1 MDEIEYKLKT
11 NTTVL
16 IVNAIDKL
24 IFSIQSK
31 YKPAD
36 RQKFIL
42 ENEELK
48 FLRLKCSSPDPVV
61 SLTACQGLLSL
72 VELNIL
78 EIAHTMSTVVSLLPT
93 AHNFSAIVSTMA
105 GLLVL
110 DLRPRL
116 RANGVKGYQCPFSL
130 RSPQHPFITV
140 LEKNKQ
146 VEDDI
151 FSQMHALCVH
161 PDSLVSRHSPEMLR
175 PVFLWLTCNPK
186 LVTQSTRPWQLLLSL
201 PESKAQS
208 SLLMT
213 CISCQQ
219 VSNPQLVE
227 RALAVYL
234 VVADVVIYQQQTAV
248 VVALLPL
255 LARLS
260 AELLTYGRDPRS
272 CYALIKRCFGLDAAK
287 LKCVSG
293 PTLMLLAE
301 NLSRTPALY
310 LYELLDLCLNIITK
324 HKVSNVY
331 LNSLVA
337 LSLQWLHR
345 PSVLTTGA
353 LEVASKILS
362 HYESVNGIIDIN
374 CSISHREEIKI
385 DNFLYFQNLKSNSY
399 FQNLVFTDGHLKV
412 LCEILHTWERVQDNP
427 AKLRSWLDNLEK
439 CNSDVKFELLSFFV
453 GLVLEMRLDEELVIK
468 AIRVVVEM
476 VGVKKELSVTVLP
489 MLVYKM
495 GHDPRPAVKLECLR
509 GIPVMAARENVPVI
523 LSLLNKLN
531 KNEGLPTSL
540 LIKIYASLAEQQARC
555 FPYLQELLANRA
567 VRSTDSK
574 WEIDIAIAIAVKRLC
589 DLRPLTDGVA
599 LVSVISSL
607 LNRCTDQS
615 QAVATCTALEALG
628 ALWRSNAVAPP
639 GTWRALEPRLG
650 KDRRPTVQISL
661 CKLLS
666 EIPALRVATTE
677 FDQLVGEG
685 AARLWRF
692 IAEAEQPAVIE
703 AACRAL
709 AHYRTAD
716 YQLKHVP
723 EIYRQTVKLPPSYC
737 KTPIDAARR
746 PEDVLDYIPCEVWPE
761 VFKFTNQSA
770 LNGVQHLVSRLMER
784 EIRSYRAGVY
794 QLESG
799 REPQTASKLP
809 ASSVVR
815 GIMDFFRKHTAS
827 PSYDI
832 SEAVLL
838 SMLHTLCSDFP
849 KPLPPMDLCF
859 VHELVHRG
867 STWRAGCLSL
877 ASRQALASPSAKRL
891 ESEVTLLFDNLA
903 VLCRTMPPN
912 SVRPALERCLADA
925 HAASQAPA
933 PVEDLLFVKQLRHVW
948 RVRRSTRPTG
958 CCCIWAEYVS
968 CCGALPTKY
977 LERMTSPSGWWE
989 VSGDLV
995 RKCVSVRSSLAALT
1009 ECTAPLLW
1017 LNEAIDVCATQ
1028 PAEQEFSLRHIMSA
1042 LRASDP
1048 DSQPTKDWFL
1058 QLMARAQVAF
1068 SDKLYICDV
1077 FMVAVIVLSGGWSF
1091 EPDVELVAT
1100 SRQHRYHVLPAALY
1114 LLLARDAWK
1123 SVANEICEWVCHT
1136 REATRN
1142 ELRNYQEVDACVAL
1156 GRSLLPPASG

>member
-589 DLRPLTDGVA
+589 DLRRWPRAQHLRPSGP
-599 LVSVISSL
+599 
-607 LNRCTDQS
+607 CGG
-615 QAVATCTALEALG
+615 AT
-628 ALWRSNAVAPP
+628 LWPRPVP
-639 GTWRALEPRLG
+639 GGRWSPDWERIEGRL
-650 KDRRPTVQISL
+650 L

-746 PEDVLDYIPCEVWPE
+746 PEDVLDYIPCE
-761 VFKFTNQSA
+761 
-770 LNGVQHLVSRLMER
+770 M
-784 EIRSYRAGVY
+784 
-794 QLESG
+794 
-799 REPQTASKLP
+799 
-809 ASSVVR
+809 
-815 GIMDFFRKHTAS
+815 
-827 PSYDI
+827 
-832 SEAVLL
+832 
-838 SMLHTLCSDFP
+838 
-849 KPLPPMDLCF
+849 
-859 VHELVHRG
+859 
-867 STWRAGCLSL
+867 
-877 ASRQALASPSAKRL
+877 
-891 ESEVTLLFDNLA
+891 
-903 VLCRTMPPN
+903 
-912 SVRPALERCLADA
+912 
-925 HAASQAPA
+925 
-933 PVEDLLFVKQLRHVW
+933 
-948 RVRRSTRPTG
+948 
-958 CCCIWAEYVS
+958 
-968 CCGALPTKY
+968 
-977 LERMTSPSGWWE
+977 
-989 VSGDLV
+989 
-995 RKCVSVRSSLAALT
+995 
-1009 ECTAPLLW
+1009 
-1017 LNEAIDVCATQ
+1017 
-1028 PAEQEFSLRHIMSA
+1028 
-1042 LRASDP
+1042 
-1048 DSQPTKDWFL
+1048 
-1058 QLMARAQVAF
+1058 
-1068 SDKLYICDV
+1068 
-1077 FMVAVIVLSGGWSF
+1077 
-1091 EPDVELVAT
+1091 
-1100 SRQHRYHVLPAALY
+1100 
-1114 LLLARDAWK
+1114 
-1123 SVANEICEWVCHT
+1123 
-1136 REATRN
+1136 
-1142 ELRNYQEVDACVAL
+1142 
-1156 GRSLLPPASG
+1156 